1 MTLNVYAS
9 PFENDLDVVSDRFDA
24 AVSAAA
30 AASVR
35 PEVPA
40 AVVTW
45 PSVSSEMRADQGN
58 DGRPSRIRTCD
69 TGFRNAAVR
78 DLIAPSGVRT
88 LPANLWPPRPPLVDM
103 VSRHD

>member
-58 DGRPSRIRTCD
+58 GGRPQQDS
-69 TGFRNAAVR
+69 
-78 DLIAPSGVRT
+78 PSVT
-88 LPANLWPPRPPLVDM
+88 
-103 VSRHD
+103 

>member
-1 MTLNVYAS
+1 MRRLTLNVYAS
-9 PFENDLDVVSDRFDA
+9 LFENDLDAVSDRLDA

-69 TGFRNAAVR
+69 TGFRKPLLYPLSYGGR
-78 DLIAPSGVRT
+78 DLRLVG
-88 LPANLWPPRPPLVDM
+88 PAWQGEPRG
-103 VSRHD
+103 